1 MVLEVEGSIPSTR
14 PIPYHSIGNLFI
26 KMSNT
31 PEFNTLLAT
40 PSLWDRPLFL
50 TFAVAFVSI
59 LAVALV
65 PSRNVAA

>member
-1 MVLEVEGSIPSTR
+1 
-14 PIPYHSIGNLFI
+14 
-26 KMSNT
+26 MSNT